1 MTKINWLTPWM
12 ALCFLGA
19 VPADNPPPMKEGLWE
34 IHTKT
39 VDIPS
44 KQTTERFEKLCRS
57 HAYDDYTHAAAQKRE
72 SNCKTVSKSTTN
84 NVTTTETDCTVGST
98 TIRTTGILTMTGDT
112 AARTEGT
119 ATYTPPIGGK
129 TGMTLVSEQK
139 YVGPCPADMQPGD
152 AIDGT
157 GKKTNHWKH

>member
-1 MTKINWLTPWM
+1 MINAKWLAPWM

-34 IHTKT
+34 IHTRT

-44 KQTTERFEKLCRS
+44 KQTTERVEKLCRS

-72 SNCKTVSKSTTN
+72 SNCKTVSKSTTSS
-84 NVTTTETDCTVGST
+84 VTTTETDCTVGST
-98 TIRTTGILTMTGDT
+98 TIRTKGILTMTGDT

-152 AIDGT
+152 AIDPD